1 MWLEQSGQRICFE
14 GQGKEYGWNSQNMEY
29 DRNSQE
35 KKCGW
40 NSQGKEYGQSA
51 QGKEYEFEITRI
63 TDFDIGSDRYVE
75 RPELCSS
82 IVMITA
88 QYNSERR
95 IEILSSHIFLQLSE
109 TFDLLDVDHDGRLSR
124 NEIAALLRAINVEPT
139 RIELDF
145 IFKEMD
151 TDMKNQMRFPES
163 GKINKE
169 EFVRYMSA
177 PPKHRTT
184 IGELEKQF
192 RQFDRDG
199 DGSITQ
205 GLLFFSS
212 L

>member
-51 QGKEYEFEITRI
+51 QGKEYE
-63 TDFDIGSDRYVE
+63 
-75 RPELCSS
+75 
-82 IVMITA
+82 
-88 QYNSERR
+88 
-95 IEILSSHIFLQLSE
+95 LSE

-151 TDMKNQMRFPES
+151 TDKS

-205 GLLFFSS
+205 AALPPVCTSAHSSPASPGDDQPECALSHYSIMRSATFFVDSFAD
-212 L
+212 